1 MVCPLTTDVQDDVRQ
16 IRIDVIPS
24 ARNGLRKKSQIS
36 IDKINV
42 LLVSKVGQ
50 IIGEADAELMSRVS
64 RALAVFL
71 GIV

>member
-1 MVCPLTTDVQDDVRQ
+1 MSDEF
-16 IRIDVIPS
+16 RIDVIPS

-36 IDKINV
+36 VEKIDV
-42 LLVSKVGQ
+42 LLVTKVGQ
-50 IIGEADAELMSRVS
+50 IIGEADAELMARVS